1 MKKRLNNSLYVTP
14 IRKPKNS
21 GNKLLRINFDANLIA
36 GKINRDFYRNLRL
49 RGRTHAQIIRS
60 IQPDRVEQFKKDV
73 QSVADY
79 MDRKPKTKAPKLS
92 WWAKFKN
99 KFILFFVLLS
109 IGSIKAQVIQ
119 PEPNFGLAMSATGIS
134 VFTFGATIKPTLVV
148 QQYNPRYGYNYVR
161 YDSGQRQKIKSTT
174 LIVGGAFTL
183 IGIYLQ
189 NKKRKNGK
197 VNIRI

>member
-1 MKKRLNNSLYVTP
+1 MKKISLLLVMLFVGNLYAQRL
-14 IRKPKNS
+14 
-21 GNKLLRINFDANLIA
+21 
-36 GKINRDFYRNLRL
+36 
-49 RGRTHAQIIRS
+49 
-60 IQPDRVEQFKKDV
+60 
-73 QSVADY
+73 
-79 MDRKPKTKAPKLS
+79 
-92 WWAKFKN
+92 
-99 KFILFFVLLS
+99 
-109 IGSIKAQVIQ
+109 Q
-119 PEPNFGLAMSATGIS
+119 PEPNLGLAMSATGVS

-174 LIVGGAFTL
+174 LIVGGVFTL